1 MIKYYLM
8 HKNDVCGSLAF
19 DENSG
24 RILEYKDNKEG
35 FSPFLG
41 NCDVNR
47 IRKWWEMRAVPAS
60 RTMIQE
66 MIQKTG
72 CLNTESYLAK
82 NLALS
87 MTDTYWICPADA
99 PLDYDDIK
107 FSNFALYNDGK
118 IPYHNATSY
127 DPNASLGGQMEKYWD
142 LDYNPPVL
150 VKESY
155 KYYGQQSINEV
166 FATYLHELQNSE
178 IPFVKYYG
186 TITEDHGILCKCS
199 SFTSE
204 KIELI
209 SAYEIVESS
218 KIRNSTSLY
227 DGYIETCV
235 ENGISR
241 EQIQDF
247 MDYMILTDFVISNTD
262 EHLMNFG
269 VLRDAD
275 TMKFVGPAPIF
286 DSGNS
291 MFFADDR
298 KIPYT
303 RVELLER
310 KITSFYQT
318 EEKMLAKVQNRKI
331 VKEDLFPT
339 PEKVKEL
346 YISSNLPEWKA
357 DMISQNYTTK
367 LRMLHEFQHG
377 KTISLYHEKQKEKQ
391 KKVAGK
397 ISADKFIM
405 IYDNSDQGKT
415 DLLKQLCQD
424 MIREGYKEISAS
436 KLYPVE
442 NAFQASQ
449 FLFHQNAVTHEI
461 KVIPDCDHSVT
472 KISAK
477 DIYEEICQKGR
488 VPNEEMVN
496 QVVEIRIKT
505 ALLSGASVILDA
517 SDLRKTRREHYLQLA
532 EECHVKTKELHVMKN
547 EHKLLNGKSPSE
559 EKGWDKIEKHQ

>member
-19 DENSG
+19 DESSG
-24 RILEYKDNKEG
+24 KILEYKDNKEG

-41 NCDVNR
+41 KCDVMK

-66 MIQKTG
+66 IIQKTG
-72 CLNTESYLAK
+72 CLNAESYLAK

-87 MTDTYWICPADA
+87 MTDTYWICPADL

-107 FSNFALYNDGK
+107 FSNFAFYNDGK

-142 LDYNPPVL
+142 LDYEIPVL

-155 KYYGQQSINEV
+155 RYYGQQSVNEV
-166 FATYLHELQNSE
+166 FATYLHELQNSG
-178 IPFVKYYG
+178 IPFVKYSG
-186 TITEDHGILCKCS
+186 TITEDHGILCKCP

-204 KIELI
+204 SIELI
-209 SAYEIVESS
+209 SAYEVVESS
-218 KIRNSTSLY
+218 KVKNSTSVY

-235 ENGISR
+235 EHGIQR

-262 EHLMNFG
+262 EHFMNFG
-269 VLRDAD
+269 VLRDTD
-275 TMKFVGPAPIF
+275 TMKLLGPAPVF

-291 MFFADDR
+291 MFFAEER
-298 KIPYT
+298 RTPYT
-303 RVELLER
+303 RAELLER

-331 VKEDLFPT
+331 VKEDLLPT

-357 DMISQNYTTK
+357 DMISRNYTTK
-367 LRMLHEFQHG
+367 LRMLHEFQQG
-377 KTISLYHEKQKEKQ
+377 KTISLYHEKQREKQ
-391 KKVAGK
+391 QKTVGK
-397 ISADKFIM
+397 FLADKFIM
-405 IYDNSDQGKT
+405 VCKNAEDEKT
-415 DLLKQLCQD
+415 DLSEQLYQD
-424 MIREGYKEISAS
+424 MVKKGYKEISAN
-436 KLYPVE
+436 KIYPVE
-442 NAFQASQ
+442 ESFQASQ

-461 KVIPDCDHSVT
+461 KVIPDCVQSVA

-477 DIYEEICQKGR
+477 DICEEIRQKGR

-496 QVVEIRIKT
+496 QIVEIRIKT
-505 ALLSGASVILDA
+505 ALLSGVSVILDA

-532 EECHVKTKELHVMKN
+532 EECRVKQIQTVKR
-547 EHKLLNGKSPSE
+547 
-559 EKGWDKIEKHQ
+559 

>member
-1 MIKYYLM
+1 
-8 HKNDVCGSLAF
+8 
-19 DENSG
+19 
-24 RILEYKDNKEG
+24 
-35 FSPFLG
+35 
-41 NCDVNR
+41 
-47 IRKWWEMRAVPAS
+47 
-60 RTMIQE
+60 
-66 MIQKTG
+66 
-72 CLNTESYLAK
+72 
-82 NLALS
+82 
-87 MTDTYWICPADA
+87 
-99 PLDYDDIK
+99 
-107 FSNFALYNDGK
+107 
-118 IPYHNATSY
+118 
-127 DPNASLGGQMEKYWD
+127 MEKYWD
-142 LDYNPPVL
+142 LDYNSPVL

-204 KIELI
+204 SIELI
-209 SAYEIVESS
+209 SAYEVVESS
-218 KIRNSTSLY
+218 KVKNSTSVY

-235 ENGISR
+235 EHGIQR

-262 EHLMNFG
+262 EHFMNFG
-269 VLRDAD
+269 VLRDTD
-275 TMKFVGPAPIF
+275 TMKLLGPAPVF

-291 MFFADDR
+291 MFFAEDR

-310 KITSFYQT
+310 KNTSFYQT

-357 DMISQNYTTK
+357 DMIFRNYTTK
-367 LRMLHEFQHG
+367 LRMLHEFQQG
-377 KTISLYHEKQKEKQ
+377 KTISLYHEKQQ
-391 KKVAGK
+391 KTVGK
-397 ISADKFIM
+397 FLADKFIM
-405 IYDNSDQGKT
+405 VCKNAEDEKT
-415 DLLKQLCQD
+415 DLSEQLYQD
-424 MIREGYKEISAS
+424 MVKKGYKEISAN
-436 KLYPVE
+436 KIYPVE
-442 NAFQASQ
+442 EAFQASQ
-449 FLFHQNAVTHEI
+449 FLFHQNAVIHEM

-496 QVVEIRIKT
+496 QIVEIRIKT
-505 ALLSGASVILDA
+505 ALLSGVSVILDA
-517 SDLRKTRREHYLQLA
+517 SDLRKTRREYYLQLA
-532 EECHVKTKELHVMKN
+532 EECRVKQIQTVKRYAYCPNLIRSN
-547 EHKLLNGKSPSE
+547 ISRLRLRWTS
-559 EKGWDKIEKHQ
+559 WI